1 MRRAIVVFALGVLVG
16 SPCAAARG
24 GGEIVKVGPK
34 ANGTTVLIR
43 PGYELDVALP
53 GNPTTGYSW
62 RIRSI
67 DRSVLKQLGT
77 RYVPKKTAPGKVGS
91 GGTYILRFRAIS
103 VGFSPLKLVYVR
115 AGRDAKAA
123 KRFAV
128 DVNVKGFPR
137 V

>member
-1 MRRAIVVFALGVLVG
+1 MRTTVILILAAAVSVPV
-16 SPCAAARG
+16 AAARSAD
-24 GGEIVKVGPK
+24 EIVKIGPK

-53 GNPTTGYSW
+53 GNATTGYSW
-62 RIRSI
+62 RLRSV

-103 VGFSPLKLVYVR
+103 VGFSKLKLVYVR
-115 AGRDAKAA
+115 AGRNAKAA

-128 DVNVKGFPR
+128 DVNVKGFPH